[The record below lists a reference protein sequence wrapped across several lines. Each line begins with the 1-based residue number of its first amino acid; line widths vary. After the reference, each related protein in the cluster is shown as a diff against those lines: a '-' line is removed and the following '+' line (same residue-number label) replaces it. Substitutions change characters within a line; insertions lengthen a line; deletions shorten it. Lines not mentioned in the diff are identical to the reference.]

1 MRVAN
6 KKRGAVIELV
16 LFVMTVIF
24 LLSALLVSM
33 SVIAFK
39 HKERTLETLTERAFI
54 DH

>member
-24 LLSALLVSM
+24 LLSADFPLSRNREGAPE
-33 SVIAFK
+33 S
-39 HKERTLETLTERAFI
+39 E
-54 DH
+54 